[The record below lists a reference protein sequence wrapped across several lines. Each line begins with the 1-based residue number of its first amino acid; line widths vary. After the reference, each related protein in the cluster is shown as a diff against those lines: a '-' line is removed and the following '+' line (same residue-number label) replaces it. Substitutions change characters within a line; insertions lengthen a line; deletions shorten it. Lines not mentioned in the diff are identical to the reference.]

1 MDACK
6 NSLFIS
12 LSHQS
17 GDLPDHIFAASAA
30 DSASGKGNDTVTAEL
45 IAAILNLD
53 KSSCMIG
60 RLFQMKRLIITSTG
74 KIRNKYLCF
83 FFLMNIA

>member
-6 NSLFIS
+6 NSLSIS

-45 IAAILNLD
+45 ITAVLNFD
-53 KSSCMIG
+53 KSSCMVG
-60 RLFQMKRLIITSTG
+60 RLFQMKRLIITSMG
-74 KIRNKYLCF
+74 KIGDKYLCF